1 MALLAVVLS
10 LVFSA
15 PSFSATR
22 NILVTGY
29 WPPTNEMLRDLSPKS
44 PRWKGRDWQGTGYD
58 VYAYFPERTEE
69 TGGVGEGD
77 FRVDFAAV
85 YNDFTRVT
93 SELKPVAI
101 LSFGA
106 GEGPWEIEGVYHP
119 HFAEWFRRGEIPS
132 AIGVKVRHAIPAS
145 LAERVTRRSTLP
157 MEEIRSAVAA
167 LGAGGLRPW
176 IDRDGGAGDY
186 VCAFTGYL
194 ESWYQSQH
202 ADPADPAHV
211 KAAGFIHVNGS
222 RAKAEASMLA
232 TLGALV
238 RSLGE

>member
-1 MALLAVVLS
+1 MALLALLFSLLS
-10 LVFSA
+10 FT
-15 PSFSATR
+15 PSYAATR

-29 WPPTNEMLRDLSPKS
+29 WPPTNEMLRELSPKS
-44 PRWKGRDWQGTGYD
+44 PHWKGRNWRGTGYD
-58 VYAYFPERTEE
+58 VYAYFPERTGE

-93 SELKPVAI
+93 AELKPVAI

-106 GEGPWEIEGVYHP
+106 GEGPWEIEAVYHP
-119 HFAEWFRRGEIPS
+119 HFADWFRTGEIPS
-132 AIGVKVRHAIPAS
+132 AVGERVRFPVPAS
-145 LAERVTRRSTLP
+145 LGERVPRRSTLP

-167 LGAGGLRPW
+167 LGDKGLRPW
-176 IDRDGGAGDY
+176 IDRDGGAGTY

-194 ESWYQSQH
+194 ESWYQAEHS
-202 ADPADPAHV
+202 DPADPAHV

-222 RAKAEASMLA
+222 RARAEASMLA

-238 RSLGE
+238 GSLNR